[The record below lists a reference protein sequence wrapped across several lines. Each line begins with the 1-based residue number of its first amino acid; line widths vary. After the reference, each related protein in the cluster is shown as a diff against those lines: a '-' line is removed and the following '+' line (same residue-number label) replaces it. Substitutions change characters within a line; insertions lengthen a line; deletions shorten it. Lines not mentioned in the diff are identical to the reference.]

1 MKPRGVGTNL
11 PSHGGYPLRVH
22 WGGHTEPLEV
32 DGRVKAIIL
41 ALLRD
46 AEEMGLERIRTG
58 TLEFSWGKDGV
69 NWRIIQYGERIS
81 VKEAA

>member
-1 MKPRGVGTNL
+1 MTSRDVGAAL
-11 PSHGGYPLRVH
+11 PSHTGYPLTVRY
-22 WGGHTEPLEV
+22 GENEPVEV

-41 ALLRD
+41 ALMRD
-46 AEEMGLERIRTG
+46 AHEMGLERIRTG

-69 NWRIIQYGERIS
+69 NWRLIQYGERIS